1 MSFVNIFDKKV
12 VDLNMKS
19 MSKDG
24 AIRHLSD
31 LLKEAGYI
39 ADVEEFVADIY
50 LREKDGITGIGEGV
64 AIPHGKSDS
73 VTKIGIAVGRCED
86 GIEWESLDGKP
97 VRLIFLFAVS
107 KDQYNMS
114 HLKLLG
120 ELAGRLGRGRTII
133 NLNKVCT
140 YDELITALSDEE
152 AGSID
157 DIEELNENI
166 EIHME

>member
-19 MSKDG
+19 TSKDE

-31 LLKEAGYI
+31 LLMEAGYI
-39 ADVEEFVADIY
+39 DNVEDFVSDIY
-50 LREKDGITGIGEGV
+50 LREKEGITGIGEGI

-86 GIEWESLDGKP
+86 GIEWASLDGKP
-97 VRLIFLFAVS
+97 VRIIFLFAVS

-120 ELAGRLGRGRTII
+120 ELAGRLGRGKTIV
-133 NLNKVCT
+133 NLNKVST
-140 YDELITALSDEE
+140 YDELIRALSDEE
-152 AGSID
+152 TGSID
-157 DIEELNENI
+157 DMEEFNENI
-166 EIHME
+166 EIHMG